1 MRDMHRG
8 PRPLTWTTQSEGMNP
23 MSEPHVSIYQ
33 AAVAPQVSYHAPR
46 WKEPARHTAAYYLG
60 IAVLVAVALAG
71 FFYTLPLI
79 SFEGAGITFM
89 LILLALLPVIAIG
102 MLIRWIDQWEPE
114 PLGLYAV
121 AFGWGAGVSALI
133 SIVGNGVFQNAIDA
147 MHNLDVY
154 QQAALPVVVGAPLIE
169 ESAKGLG
176 ILLIFYVFSRYFNGP
191 VDGLVY
197 GMLIGLG
204 FAFTENIFYFG
215 QFYDE
220 LGAVFQAR
228 AIESPFIHPL
238 STAMTGVFVGFA
250 TNRRSG
256 MAIIPL
262 AVMGYGMAVLL
273 HGLHNYSAVQ
283 NVGSFQRL
291 LFQLPVYIGVIYLVS
306 YLRRR
311 ERQRVT
317 DALHDY
323 AQAGWI
329 TGNEIA
335 MIQTIP
341 NRQSAIRWAG
351 ENVAARGGRR
361 EVGQQAM
368 RRFQAELI
376 ELGNTRSRNLHRAK
390 VHLPE
395 SRAQEARRLQLIGY
409 LREVFTGQLVA

>member
-1 MRDMHRG
+1 
-8 PRPLTWTTQSEGMNP
+8 
-23 MSEPHVSIYQ
+23 MSEPRVSIYQ
-33 AAVAPQVSYHAPR
+33 ESVAPQVSYQAPR
-46 WKEPARHTAAYYLG
+46 WREPARHSAAFYLG
-60 IAVLVAVALAG
+60 IAILVSVAVAG
-71 FFYTLPLI
+71 FFYVLPLI
-79 SFEGAGITFM
+79 SFEGAGVTFM
-89 LILLALLPVIAIG
+89 LALLALLPVIVILA
-102 MLIRWIDQWEPE
+102 LIRWIDQWEPE
-114 PLGLYAV
+114 PVGLYAV
-121 AFGWGAGVSALI
+121 AFGWGAGVSALM
-133 SIVGNGVFQNAIDA
+133 SIVGNAVFQDA
-147 MHNLDVY
+147 VNSMHDLDAY
-154 QQAALPVVVGAPLIE
+154 QQAALPVIVGAPLIE
-169 ESAKGLG
+169 EAAKGLG
-176 ILLIFYVFSRYFNGP
+176 VLLVFYVFSRYFNGP
-191 VDGLVY
+191 VDGMVY

-256 MAIIPL
+256 LAVIPL
-262 AVMGYGMAVLL
+262 AVSGYALAVVL
-273 HGLHNYSAVQ
+273 HGLHNFSAVH
-283 NVGSFQRL
+283 NIGSVQRL
-291 LFQLPVYIGVIYLVS
+291 LFQLPVYIGAIYLVT

-317 DALHDY
+317 GALYDY

-351 ENVAARGGRR
+351 ENVAALGGTR
-361 EVGQQAM
+361 EVGQRAM

-395 SRAQEARRLQLIGY
+395 SRAEEARRLQLIGY
-409 LREVFTGQLVA
+409 LREVFTGQSAR